1 MAESRNEKSDTQLSK
16 CWIGDPKPE
25 SIEDKVSK
33 SGRPSLVT
41 KRAFPKAIVPVSS
54 STEAKNKVKIFEM
67 LLKVFDLQSCY
78 PQKLT
83 LKEALEVRE
92 SVIDDSNICS
102 NRKCFY
108 IMVIK
113 RILSFDCKCFLKL
126 DSSAIEDIA
135 HELRINKLALVK
147 KGKVMPRINPLDGLI
162 TVLLCADNFLRQDLM
177 YRLATCQIAVPLV
190 LPDPMTG
197 DLTLTLWSLRKIVK
211 QWEDSKSHGHEV
223 SIISYPTPVVSFVR
237 FGKHKRSKSK
247 LINIVMKNNSTND
260 TFFHYD
266 CGGGST
272 PKFLTKGLID
282 MAWYIPS
289 DGDHSLSEPVT
300 FLNLHGD
307 ALKLEKQ
314 INFLRDVCLM
324 HFVLLNAE
332 GLEEPA
338 HQEVLQTFSQSP
350 GGVVLLQYEKS
361 NKTDET
367 DESDESS
374 EIEVASNVQVVID
387 IDSNNEDEIKTEVW
401 GKIKDCIERNWN
413 RKAVPKTKYADVAQ
427 CCGIKVDEDD
437 TECAEG
443 ISLAAEF
450 ENILKAVSTPKK
462 LLVLQGAEY
471 WHKIAQKEKETH
483 RQRKG
488 KLVDEHKKDI
498 HDEIS
503 SIRRSQKSKVSG
515 NSLIDAFLRTLST
528 KRNVRNYYLQRLKL
542 LLHDFSCEKLLPLHI
557 KYQRK
562 KKTLE
567 ANVKEIEKHKKDLE
581 KKVRQEEV
589 EQYLKVRQE
598 VVEKCKRELEQ
609 LGVEIMNA
617 SFGLEH
623 LLREIGQMYEASTF
637 FRSQKY
643 NYLPG
648 MVADLVIDGH
658 PLELMDGDVA
668 HVPKHWVLAVL
679 KEVKKKLNDPFVVPL
694 TILGLQ
700 SSGKSTLL
708 NTLFG
713 VNFSVSAGRCTRGAF
728 MQLVPFHSSV
738 RKNCYILLVDTEGLR
753 APQLDAR
760 ETHHHDNQLATFVIG
775 LAHYTVIN
783 IYGEVL
789 ADMND
794 ILQTAVHAFLRM
806 KEVKHLTT
814 GVHFVHQNVTSKMA
828 AGQNLDGRDKMKA
841 NLDKMTVVAA
851 KEEEIEKE
859 YTCFDDVLHF
869 DSEKDVT
876 YFPALWYGN
885 PPMAPVNP
893 KYSAEAR
900 KLQQCLIQHTKSC
913 TQLVLSHFTKYLKSL
928 WDAILQE
935 NFIFSFK
942 NTLEMAVFSILDY
955 ERSKWFWKF
964 REEVMKREDKFETEI
979 HAITR
984 VDGSAEKKYEAARVE
999 VMDTVSVTYIEI
1011 RKEVERFFKEHAER
1025 EILVNWQAE
1034 TERLLESLHDELSL
1048 HAKQYCEQMWNN
1060 IKAKQKV
1067 NKIKHS
1073 HQKVISVK
1081 VKELISHLDRQ
1092 KRLLSEHELK
1102 IKFEEQW
1109 EEWIKPLNAQTST
1122 MPKPHNIEL
1131 EMQEALKDHFKMQL
1145 PTLIKK
1151 ITPSEEGKSLQSWG
1165 RSLHLQL
1172 DEKHIKRLSLL
1183 SKASKVAS
1191 GLTFG
1196 LVGKDEK
1203 WRPLAE
1209 EETKHHLGEVEKYL
1223 REKENKDFN
1232 PSFTTKI
1239 IILLQEKV
1247 EIFKSDMFEF
1257 TLEYR
1262 MDLTLTACGY
1272 ALEKFQQMA
1281 QRYRDENDPVKC
1293 LEREKP
1299 QYFNDFCDQYSKTA
1313 KEVIAARQCCEFI
1326 ESAIKKRV
1334 MKSLC
1339 LTVVQK
1345 MKGDEVNS
1353 FLLTKRT
1360 LIKQVLICIS
1370 SDLKK
1375 GKFDTCSK
1383 YLRHP
1388 METLQEY
1395 VKIFTES
1402 YCDEGYPRSRL
1413 TKYAEELLMSNMEFV
1428 RKSLN
1433 EMNDRHQPLKAF
1445 IEKLT
1450 MKLSR
1455 HLIIDG
1461 RIRCE
1466 LGGKGNIK
1474 NFTDEL
1480 YERFRIMEENLKQ
1493 KFVLRAK
1500 DMEKWDEKPYDMIF
1514 ERVSGCKEM
1523 CPFCHEPCNNTYANH
1538 SGDHTIDL
1546 HRPNCLGGWRHR
1558 GTNKMCLK
1566 NCSECVANDFYF
1578 YPSANS
1584 DEKYPYRQC
1593 ERVYPRWHIKEGLS
1607 TEASLYWKYVVF
1619 HFKSQLAWLYNM
1631 KEDDVPKHWEG
1642 LELTQAIE
1650 AL

>member
-1 MAESRNEKSDTQLSK
+1 MNYTAINMAELWDEKRITT
-16 CWIGDPKPE
+16 GAT
-25 SIEDKVSK
+25 K
-33 SGRPSLVT
+33 SEPL
-41 KRAFPKAIVPVSS
+41 KQK
-54 STEAKNKVKIFEM
+54 FEM
-67 LLKVFDLQSCY
+67 LLKVFDLQSRY

-83 LKEALEVRE
+83 LMEALEVRD
-92 SVIDDSNICS
+92 SFIDDSNTCS
-102 NRKCFY
+102 NRKLFY
-108 IMVIK
+108 IMIIK
-113 RILSFDCKCFLKL
+113 KILSFDCNCFLKL

-135 HELRINKLALVK
+135 HELRMNKLALVK
-147 KGKVMPRINPLDGLI
+147 KGKVEPKINPLDGLL
-162 TVLLCADNFLRQDLM
+162 TVLLCSDNFLRQDLM

-211 QWEDSKSHGHEV
+211 QWEDRESHGHEV

-237 FGKHKRSKSK
+237 LGKHKRSKSK

-266 CGGGST
+266 CGGGSA
-272 PKFLTKGLID
+272 PKLLTEGLID
-282 MAWYIPS
+282 MAWHLPS
-289 DGDHSLSEPVT
+289 DSDHSLPEPVT

-314 INFLRDVCLM
+314 IHFLKDVCLM
-324 HFVLLNAE
+324 HFVLLK
-332 GLEEPA
+332 GEEETA
-338 HQEVLQTFSQSP
+338 HKKVLQILSQSP
-350 GGVVLLQYEKS
+350 GGVVLLKYWKS
-361 NKTDET
+361 
-367 DESDESS
+367 DESDESDKS
-374 EIEVASNVQVVID
+374 DEIEVTSNAQDVID
-387 IDSNNEDEIKTEVW
+387 IDSNNEDEIKTEVR

-413 RKAVPKTKYADVAQ
+413 RKAAPKTKYADVAR

-437 TECAEG
+437 AECAEG
-443 ISLAAEF
+443 TSLAVGF
-450 ENILKAVSTPKK
+450 EKILKAVSTPKK

-471 WHKIAQKEKETH
+471 WHKIAQKEKEAH
-483 RQRKG
+483 RQIKG
-488 KLVDEHKKDI
+488 KLVDEHKKDM
-498 HDEIS
+498 HGEIS

-528 KRNVRNYYLQRLKL
+528 KRNVRNYCLQQLKL

-557 KYQRK
+557 DYQRK

-567 ANVKEIEKHKKDLE
+567 ANVKEIEKLKKDLE
-581 KKVRQEEV
+581 KEVKQEEV
-589 EQYLKVRQE
+589 EQFLKVRQE

-609 LGVEIMNA
+609 LSVEIMNA

-623 LLREIGQMYEASTF
+623 LLREIGQIYEASG
-637 FRSQKY
+637 SQIY
-643 NYLPG
+643 NDLPG
-648 MVADLVIDGH
+648 IVADLVIDGH
-658 PLELMDGDVA
+658 PLELMDGDAA

-679 KEVKKKLNDPFVVPL
+679 EEVKKKLNDPLVVPL

-728 MQLVPFHSSV
+728 MQLLPFHSSV
-738 RKNCYILLVDTEGLR
+738 RENCYILLVDTEGLR

-775 LAHYTVIN
+775 LAHFTVIN

-814 GVHFVHQNVTSKMA
+814 GVHFVHQNVTSRMA
-828 AGQNLDGRDKMKA
+828 AGQNLDARDKMKA
-841 NLDKMTVVAA
+841 NLDKMTIVAA

-876 YFPALWYGN
+876 YFPTLWYGN

-900 KLQQCLIQHTKSC
+900 KLQQCLIEHTKSC
-913 TQLVLSHFTKYLKSL
+913 TQLVLSHFTKYLKKL

-942 NTLEMAVFSILDY
+942 NTLEMSVFSILDY

-964 REEVMKREDKFETEI
+964 REEIMKREDKFETEI
-979 HAITR
+979 HAITG
-984 VDGSAEKKYEAARVE
+984 VDGSAEEKYEAARVE
-999 VMDTVSVTYIEI
+999 VMNTVSVTYSEI
-1011 RKEVERFFKEHAER
+1011 KKEVEKFFEEHTEK
-1025 EILVNWQAE
+1025 EILINWQAE
-1034 TERLLESLHDELSL
+1034 TERLLDSLHDELSL

-1060 IKAKQKV
+1060 IIAKQKV
-1067 NKIKHS
+1067 DKIKHS

-1081 VKELISHLDRQ
+1081 VKELISHLDQQ
-1092 KRLLSEHELK
+1092 KRLLSKHELK
-1102 IKFEEQW
+1102 VKFEEQW
-1109 EEWIKPLNAQTST
+1109 EEWIKPLNAQTSI
-1122 MPKPHNIEL
+1122 MSKPHNIEL
-1131 EMQEALKDHFKMQL
+1131 EMQEALKDHFKKQL
-1145 PTLIKK
+1145 HALIKK
-1151 ITPSEEGKSLQSWG
+1151 ITPSEGGKSLQSWG
-1165 RSLHLQL
+1165 EMLHLQL
-1172 DEKHIKRLSLL
+1172 EEKHIKRLSFL

-1223 REKENKDFN
+1223 REKENKDYN

-1247 EIFKSDMFEF
+1247 ETFKSDMFEF
-1257 TLEYR
+1257 TPVYR

-1272 ALEKFQQMA
+1272 ALGKFQQMA

-1299 QYFNDFCDQYSKTA
+1299 QYFNDFCDEYSKTA

-1375 GKFDTCSK
+1375 GKFDTCSE

-1388 METLQEY
+1388 METLQDY
-1395 VKIFTES
+1395 VKKFTEN
-1402 YCDEGYPRSRL
+1402 YCDEGHPRSRL
-1413 TKYAEELLMSNMEFV
+1413 TIYAEELIIRNMEFV

-1433 EMNDRHQPLKAF
+1433 EMNDRNQPLKAF
-1445 IEKLT
+1445 IEELT
-1450 MKLSR
+1450 RKLSR

-1461 RIRCE
+1461 TIRCE
-1466 LGGKGNIK
+1466 LDGKGNIK

-1480 YERFRIMEENLKQ
+1480 NERLRIMEENLKQ

-1546 HRPNCLGGWRHR
+1546 HRPNCLGGWRNR

-1566 NCSECVANDFYF
+1566 NCSEYVANDSYF
-1578 YPSANS
+1578 YPSADS
-1584 DEKYPYRQC
+1584 DETCLYRQC

-1607 TEASLYWKYVVF
+1607 TEASMYWKYVVF
-1619 HFKSQLAWLYNM
+1619 RFKSQLARLYNM
-1631 KEDDVPKHWEG
+1631 EEDDVPSHWEG